1 MLHAYRCTHCE
12 RPYTH
17 SGELPENA
25 PCLDKLCTG
34 VLAKDNVFVNGL
46 SNLRPP
52 HYKEGED
59 TFAWAEK
66 TFELDTCLAIAAF
79 NIHKYNSRDKGQDYD
94 DFGKISDYALWARRM
109 MVKSNG

>member
-1 MLHAYRCTHCE
+1 MDYRCTRCE
-12 RPYTH
+12 NTYTF
-17 SGELPENA
+17 SGELCA
-25 PCLDKLCTG
+25 DAKCLDGECNG
-34 VLAKDNVFVNGL
+34 VLIQL
-46 SNLRPP
+46 PSSLRPA

-66 TFELDTCLAIAAF
+66 TFELDVCLAIAAF

-109 MVKSNG
+109 MEKSNE